1 VQPRFGLFGESTRV
15 SSWNNAGGPE
25 AGCGERYFTQEDIGM
40 ALEEHVP
47 SIANVI
53 QLTIAPVFMLTA
65 IGAFLNVMTG
75 RLARAVDR
83 ARELERAIGSLQAES
98 LQFAKDELHV
108 ISRRARWTNRAITC
122 STVCALLIC
131 FEIAT
136 LFGGE
141 FLAVD
146 VSLAAGWL
154 FVLALVALIIGLLAF
169 LREIF
174 LATRYLKIGTHRP
187 GF

>member
-1 VQPRFGLFGESTRV
+1 
-15 SSWNNAGGPE
+15 
-25 AGCGERYFTQEDIGM
+25 M
-40 ALEEHVP
+40 ALEAHVP

-53 QLTIAPVFMLTA
+53 QLAIAPVFMLTA
-65 IGAFLNVMTG
+65 IGAFLNVITA

-83 ARELERAIGSLQAES
+83 AREIEHVIGSLQGES
-98 LQFAKDELHV
+98 LQLAKDELHV

-122 STVCALLIC
+122 STLCALLIC
-131 FEIAT
+131 FEIAA
-136 LFGGE
+136 LFGGA

-154 FVLALVALIIGLLAF
+154 FVLALIALIIGLLAF

-174 LATRYLKIGTHRP
+174 LATRYLQIGTHRP